1 MFFVDVFT
9 GLRQGEIVG
18 LTWDCVDFDNG
29 IIRVEK
35 QLKRKTGKENH
46 YFFDSLK
53 NSKTRVIAPAP
64 VVFDALRMVKKEQS
78 ENRLKYG
85 SSYDNKD
92 NLILYSLMS
101 LADTSV

>member
-35 QLKRKTGKENH
+35 QLKRKTGKE
-46 YFFDSLK
+46 
-53 NSKTRVIAPAP
+53 
-64 VVFDALRMVKKEQS
+64 KEQS